1 MRMKNNE
8 GCLIYLLALFALITV
23 LFLPEYLVSIFGETL
38 SYGGLILFLLSV
50 VAVVFGLWYLYGHR
64 LKNPS
69 LATQDQLFIKK
80 EAVSDSKNGKHQK
93 TAQLKKSQLPSF
105 RFNKLF
111 YGALFW
117 ALLISIVTSCN
128 YSVFRDTDEVTA
140 PSKIWNA
147 RNIPLPHLTD
157 RNQYVS
163 NPDSVIRQA
172 TVDSLNLIFQD
183 LERNVGIES
192 AVIIVNQIENQDPFR
207 MAQDI
212 GNQYGVGRKETN
224 RGLVI
229 VVAYEDRKYFIA
241 PGSGLEG
248 DLTDADC
255 SRLARKFLTPF
266 MRESN
271 PDGAMLSLSK
281 GLYALTVEKREL
293 NGPTDEE
300 LVVGK
305 PEESGDFPMNAS
317 LFMFVVLFVIYAVL
331 NEQYEWIQLATK
343 GTGYTGY
350 GRSRMGGGHSSWGS
364 TWGGGFGG
372 GFGGGGFGGG
382 GGYGGGSFGGGGAGG
397 GW

>member
-1 MRMKNNE
+1 
-8 GCLIYLLALFALITV
+8 
-23 LFLPEYLVSIFGETL
+23 
-38 SYGGLILFLLSV
+38 
-50 VAVVFGLWYLYGHR
+50 
-64 LKNPS
+64 
-69 LATQDQLFIKK
+69 
-80 EAVSDSKNGKHQK
+80 
-93 TAQLKKSQLPSF
+93 
-105 RFNKLF
+105 
-111 YGALFW
+111 
-117 ALLISIVTSCN
+117 
-128 YSVFRDTDEVTA
+128 
-140 PSKIWNA
+140 
-147 RNIPLPHLTD
+147 
-157 RNQYVS
+157 
-163 NPDSVIRQA
+163 VIRQA

-271 PDGAMLSLSK
+271 PDGAMLSLSR

-300 LVVGK
+300 LVAGK
-305 PEESGDFPMNAS
+305 TEESGDFPMNAS

>member
-1 MRMKNNE
+1 
-8 GCLIYLLALFALITV
+8 
-23 LFLPEYLVSIFGETL
+23 
-38 SYGGLILFLLSV
+38 
-50 VAVVFGLWYLYGHR
+50 
-64 LKNPS
+64 
-69 LATQDQLFIKK
+69 
-80 EAVSDSKNGKHQK
+80 
-93 TAQLKKSQLPSF
+93 
-105 RFNKLF
+105 
-111 YGALFW
+111 
-117 ALLISIVTSCN
+117 
-128 YSVFRDTDEVTA
+128 
-140 PSKIWNA
+140 
-147 RNIPLPHLTD
+147 
-157 RNQYVS
+157 
-163 NPDSVIRQA
+163 
-172 TVDSLNLIFQD
+172 
-183 LERNVGIES
+183 
-192 AVIIVNQIENQDPFR
+192 
-207 MAQDI
+207 
-212 GNQYGVGRKETN
+212 
-224 RGLVI
+224 
-229 VVAYEDRKYFIA
+229 
-241 PGSGLEG
+241 
-248 DLTDADC
+248 
-255 SRLARKFLTPF
+255 

-305 PEESGDFPMNAS
+305 TEESGDFPMNAS

>member
-1 MRMKNNE
+1 MTNKD

-23 LFLPEYLVSIFGETL
+23 LFLPEYLLKIFGESLT
-38 SYGGLILFLLSV
+38 YGKLALLLLGT
-50 VAVVFGLWYLYGHR
+50 VAVIFGSWYFYGHR

-69 LATQDQLFIKK
+69 LATQDQLYINKAK
-80 EAVSDSKNGKHQK
+80 ASDSKKKQK
-93 TAQLKKSQLPSF
+93 AAQKQSNLPSF
-105 RFNKLF
+105 QFNKLF

-128 YSVFRDTDEVTA
+128 YSIYRDSDEPTGTA
-140 PSKIWNA
+140 TVWNA
-147 RNIPLPHLTD
+147 QNIPLPHLRD
-157 RNQYVS
+157 GSQYVS

-172 TVDSLNLIFQD
+172 TVDSLNLVFQD

-192 AVIIVNQIENQDPFR
+192 AVVIVNHIENQDPFR

-212 GNQYGVGRKETN
+212 GNNYGVGRKETN

-241 PGSGLEG
+241 PGRGLEG

-281 GLYALTVEKREL
+281 GIYALAVEKREL
-293 NGPTDEE
+293 KGPTEDD
-300 LVVGK
+300 LLVGK
-305 PEESGDFPMNAS
+305 AEDNADFPMNAS
-317 LFMFVVLFVIYAVL
+317 MFMLAFLFVIYVVL
-331 NEQYEWIQLATK
+331 NEKYDWVKLPSG

-350 GRSRMGGGHSSWGS
+350 GRSRMGGGSSSWGS
-364 TWGGGFGG
+364 SWGG
-372 GFGGGGFGGG
+372 GFGGGGFG